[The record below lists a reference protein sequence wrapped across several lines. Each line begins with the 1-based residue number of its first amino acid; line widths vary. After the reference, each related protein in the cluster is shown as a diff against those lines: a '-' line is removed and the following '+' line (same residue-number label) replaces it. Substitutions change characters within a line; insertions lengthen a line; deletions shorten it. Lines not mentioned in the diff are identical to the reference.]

1 MLVNFVSV
9 SRVRESRTHG
19 LIRGGCRKAVAYF
32 LLLLLQRI
40 RIIETG
46 TGSVLL
52 MFFFASGQE
61 RYDVPIHRT
70 GYGKLQRVENSLY
83 W

>member
-32 LLLLLQRI
+32 L
-40 RIIETG
+40 TDSVWDPSKTPG
-46 TGSVLL
+46 TNRRRPVMEARCAGPEKFVLKP
-52 MFFFASGQE
+52 G
-61 RYDVPIHRT
+61 
-70 GYGKLQRVENSLY
+70 
-83 W
+83 